1 MTTYIASFD
10 IGKVNFAFYV
20 EEVDTRELE
29 KMTTIPKNRR
39 YKSDGTPTDDFERL
53 ISSIYLAGN
62 TILYKNLNLTIGTE
76 KSKYLDPKIYCN
88 MITELDKYRDIF
100 DKCSIIVIE
109 QQMSFKN
116 AQNTMALKLAQHC
129 HSYFVFRYP
138 IIEVDNIIFDDSKEV
153 VEFPAYYKTQV
164 LGAPKKGGKSMS
176 KPERKKWATEKAI
189 DILMQRG
196 DTETLEELTTSRK
209 KDDLADT
216 LIQLQSFKFLR
227 FVDKFL

>member
-1 MTTYIASFD
+1 MKTYIASFD

-29 KMTTIPKNRR
+29 VMTTIPKNRR
-39 YKSDGTPTDDFERL
+39 YKSDGTPTEDFERL
-53 ISSIYLAGN
+53 ISSIYLTGN
-62 TILYKNLNLTIGTE
+62 TILYKNLNLTEGTE
-76 KSKYLDPKIYCN
+76 KSKYLDPKIYHN
-88 MITELDKYRDIF
+88 MIKELDKYRDIF
-100 DKCSIIVIE
+100 EKCSIIVIE

-138 IIEVDNIIFDDSKEV
+138 ITEVDNIIFDDSKEV

-164 LGAPKKGGKSMS
+164 LGAPKKAGKSMT

-196 DTETLEELTTSRK
+196 DVETLEELTTSRK

>member
-20 EEVDTRELE
+20 EEIDIKELE
-29 KMTTIPKNRR
+29 KLTTIPKNHR
-39 YKSDGTPTDDFERL
+39 YKFDGTPTDDFEKL
-53 ISSIYLAGN
+53 ISSVYLTGN
-62 TILYKNLNLTIGTE
+62 TVLYKNLDLTKGTE
-76 KSKYLDPKIYCN
+76 KSKYLDPKIYTN
-88 MITELDKYRDIF
+88 MISEMDKYKEIF

-138 IIEVDNIIFDDSKEV
+138 MTQFDNMIFDDSKEV

-164 LGAPKKGGKSMS
+164 LGAPKKSGKSMS

-189 DILMQRG
+189 NILIERG
-196 DTETLEELTTSRK
+196 DVETLEQLTTSKK

>member
-10 IGKVNFAFYV
+10 IGKKNFAFYV
-20 EEVDTRELE
+20 EEVNIDVLE
-29 KMTTIPKNRR
+29 KMTSIPKNKR
-39 YKSDGTPTDDFERL
+39 YNVDGTPKDEFQTL
-53 ISSIYLAGN
+53 ISNVYLTGN
-62 TILYKNLNLTIGTE
+62 KILYKNLDLTEGTKKE
-76 KSKYLDPKIYCN
+76 KYLDSLIYHN
-88 MITELDKYRDIF
+88 MIEALDTYKDVF

-116 AQNTMALKLAQHC
+116 AQNTMALKLAQHL
-129 HSYFVFRYP
+129 HSYFIFRYP
-138 IIEVDNIIFDDSKEV
+138 ITKCGNVVIDDSKEV

-164 LGAPKKGGKSMS
+164 LGAPKVGGKSMS
-176 KPERKKWATEKAI
+176 KPQRKKWATEKAM
-189 DILMQRG
+189 DILMERG
-196 DTETLEELTTSRK
+196 DTETLEEIEGSKK

>member
-20 EEVDTRELE
+20 EEVDTLELE

-39 YKSDGTPTDDFERL
+39 YKSDGAPTDDFERL
-53 ISSIYLAGN
+53 ISSIYLNGN
-62 TILYKNLNLTIGTE
+62 TILYKNLNLTVGTE
-76 KSKYLDPKIYCN
+76 KSKYLDPKIYYN
-88 MITELDKYRDIF
+88 MIRELDKYKDIF
-100 DKCSIIVIE
+100 DKCSIIIIE

-138 IIEVDNIIFDDSKEV
+138 ITEVDNMIFDDSKEV
-153 VEFPAYYKTQV
+153 IEFPAYYKTQV